1 MTDIHNLLLAGVAI
15 AFTLL
20 ATVTLSNAF
29 RLRRILLKW
38 HGGQEFAGFFLL
50 AVVAIW
56 WTDLQDGELPAATW
70 AAYGWVACT
79 WMLSSAL
86 MSMRFVTDHG
96 IVKNINDPDQTVPW
110 FSIHDYM
117 EQETTKGV
125 RFVFLY
131 RSPDVQRLEL
141 VVPHNRIDAFRKV
154 LLRKFQRR
162 FTEPMFSPTEPEHYP

>member
-1 MTDIHNLLLAGVAI
+1 MTDFFTILLAVVTI

-20 ATVTLSNAF
+20 SAVTLSNAF

-50 AVVAIW
+50 SIIAIW
-56 WTDLQDGELPAATW
+56 LVDLRDGLLPAATW
-70 AAYGWVACT
+70 AVYGWVACT
-79 WMLSSAL
+79 WMISSVL

-110 FSIHDYM
+110 FAIHDYM
-117 EQETTKGV
+117 EQETPDGV

-131 RSPDVQRLEL
+131 RSPEVQRLEL
-141 VVPHNRIDAFRKV
+141 VVPSARIDAFRKV

-162 FTEPMFSPTEPEHYP
+162 FTEPMFSPTEPEHHP